1 MANNYQESSS
11 FLSVPKEK
19 VPEAQEII
27 DRVIAE
33 LEDGE
38 DAYCGCSAKAE
49 GLVDNQPC
57 GVWFHGEEAINVEH
71 VERIARELIECLKLD
86 EPFFCSWSF
95 TCSKPRI
102 DEFGGGAF
110 VIKRGYE
117 TYWCDA
123 RTHVEQQL
131 EHGGLIPLPNAEVR
145 HGADSNYTKGNQ
157 P

>member
-19 VPEAQEII
+19 LPEAKEII
-27 DRVIAE
+27 DRIVAE
-33 LEDGE
+33 LENSE
-38 DAYCGCSAKAE
+38 DEPCGCSADVE
-49 GLVDNQPC
+49 GLAGNIPC
-57 GVWFHGEEAINVEH
+57 GVWFHGDESINVEH
-71 VERIARELIECLKLD
+71 VAMIARELVECLELN
-86 EPFFCSWSF
+86 EPFFCSWAY

-123 RTHVEQQL
+123 RNHVEQQL
-131 EHGGLIPLPNAEVR
+131 ESGGLIPL
-145 HGADSNYTKGNQ
+145 SK
-157 P
+157 